1 MNTLIKAISAMQHV
15 ANSFIVCESAAV
27 SEYVY
32 VNADAQ
38 IDITVNDRPLTV
50 TFQNGH
56 SFKANDY
63 DCPSNL
69 FIVGDNSNS
78 FLSKL
83 DRLSDDADQD
93 EIAEV
98 IEMSGGV
105 LTTEGEV
112 WALKS
117 WCNESTPSL
126 EDFDLSDDIDDY
138 DVEVDEFG
146 GKFVTAK

>member
-1 MNTLIKAISAMQHV
+1 MNTLIKAISAMQHNV
-15 ANSFIVCESAAV
+15 IARTICEAAGV
-27 SEYVY
+27 SEYVF

-38 IDITVNDRPLTV
+38 IDITVNGRPLTV

-69 FIVGDNSNS
+69 FIVGDNSNN

-105 LTTEGEV
+105 LTTESEV

-117 WCNESTPSL
+117 WCTEITPSL
-126 EDFDLSDDIDDY
+126 SDFGLSDDIDDY

>member
-1 MNTLIKAISAMQHV
+1 MNTLIKAIAAMQHTV
-15 ANSFIVCESAAV
+15 TSFTVCEAAGV

-32 VNADAQ
+32 INADAQ

-63 DCPSNL
+63 NFPSNL
-69 FIVGDNSNS
+69 FVVGDNSND

-93 EIAEV
+93 DIEEV

-105 LTTEGEV
+105 LTTEDEM

-117 WCNESTPSL
+117 WCTENTPSL
-126 EDFDLSDDIDDY
+126 SDFDLSDDIDDY
-138 DVEVDEFG
+138 EIEVDEFNN
-146 GKFVTAK
+146 KFVVEK